1 MWITVSDGG
10 RLSIRNADQ
19 EKKITIL
26 YMLLYLV
33 AMISD
38 EDKEKDKERER
49 RKDQY
54 FLYVVLIFLLNDTS
68 DLSDNKNHRGLSD
81 PI

>member
-1 MWITVSDGG
+1 MMKT
-10 RLSIRNADQ
+10 
-19 EKKITIL
+19 
-26 YMLLYLV
+26 
-33 AMISD
+33 
-38 EDKEKDKERER
+38 KERER